1 MLKEAVLKP
10 EIRFEVFE
18 SSLFSELNISVHE
31 LLLSA
36 FEGDFSE
43 EDWQHSFGGV
53 RLIGFMNEEIVA
65 HGAVVPRVVRI
76 DDVEEK
82 IGYVE
87 AIAVD
92 PRFWR
97 QGIGTALMEEITKIC
112 KSQYQFSMLSTGE
125 KDFYRRFGWVDFKG
139 ESYVD
144 LGEKVVRSEEEDE
157 GLMYL
162 GVGNY
167 LNVSP
172 LKVICKSRP
181 GDAW

>member
-1 MLKEAVLKP
+1 MLNNFSIDVFPENLLDKVESEILNLLKD
-10 EIRFEVFE
+10 
-18 SSLFSELNISVHE
+18 
-31 LLLSA
+31 A

-43 EDWQHSFGGV
+43 EDWQHSLGGV

-65 HGAVVPRVVRI
+65 HGAVVPRAVRI
-76 DDVEEK
+76 DDVEEI

-125 KDFYRRFGWVDFKG
+125 KDFYRRSGWVDFKG

-162 GVGNY
+162 GVGKY

-172 LKVICKSRP
+172 LKVVCKSRS
-181 GDAW
+181 GDSW

>member
-1 MLKEAVLKP
+1 MLNNFSIDVFPENLLDKVESEILNLLKD
-10 EIRFEVFE
+10 
-18 SSLFSELNISVHE
+18 
-31 LLLSA
+31 A

-43 EDWQHSFGGV
+43 EDWQHSLGGV

-65 HGAVVPRVVRI
+65 HGAVVPRAVRI
-76 DDVEEK
+76 DDVEEI

-162 GVGNY
+162 GVGKY

-172 LKVICKSRP
+172 LKVVCKSRA

>member
-1 MLKEAVLKP
+1 MKP
-10 EIRFEVFE
+10 DIRFEVFE
-18 SSLFSELNISVHE
+18 SSLFSEFNIAVHE

-43 EDWQHSFGGV
+43 EDWQNSLGGL
-53 RLIGFMNEEIVA
+53 RLIGFLNEEIVA

-76 DDVEEK
+76 DDVEEN

-87 AIAVD
+87 AIAVA

-144 LGEKVVRSEEEDE
+144 LGERVVRSEEEDE

-172 LKVICKSRP
+172 LKVICKSRS

>member
-1 MLKEAVLKP
+1 LLNNFSIDVFPENLLDKVES
-10 EIRFEVFE
+10 EIR
-18 SSLFSELNISVHE
+18 N
-31 LLLSA
+31 LLKDA

-43 EDWQHSFGGV
+43 EDWQHSLGGV
-53 RLIGFMNEEIVA
+53 RLIGFMDEEIVA
-65 HGAVVPRVVRI
+65 HGAVAPRAVRI
-76 DDVEEK
+76 DDVEEI

-87 AIAVD
+87 AIAVG

-167 LNVSP
+167 LNLSP
-172 LKVICKSRP
+172 LKVVCKSRA

>member
-1 MLKEAVLKP
+1 MLSFLVFQNFDSALPVTLIPKVRQLLVDS
-10 EIRFEVFE
+10 FEGE
-18 SSLFSELNISVHE
+18 FSE
-31 LLLSA
+31 
-36 FEGDFSE
+36 D
-43 EDWQHSFGGV
+43 DWQHSLGGV

-65 HGAVVPRVVRI
+65 HGAVVPRAVRI
-76 DDVEEK
+76 DDVEEI

-125 KDFYRRFGWVDFKG
+125 KDFYRRSGWVDFKG

-167 LNVSP
+167 SNVSP
-172 LKVICKSRP
+172 FKVVCKSRA

>member
-1 MLKEAVLKP
+1 LLNNFSIDVFPENLLDKVESEILNLLKD
-10 EIRFEVFE
+10 
-18 SSLFSELNISVHE
+18 
-31 LLLSA
+31 A

-43 EDWQHSFGGV
+43 EDLQHSFGGV

-65 HGAVVPRVVRI
+65 HGAVVPRAVRI
-76 DDVEEK
+76 DDVEEI

-92 PRFWR
+92 PRLWR
-97 QGIGTALMEEITKIC
+97 QGIGTALMQEITKIC

-162 GVGNY
+162 GVGKY

-172 LKVICKSRP
+172 LKVVCKSRA

>member
-1 MLKEAVLKP
+1 MKLPV
-10 EIRFEVFE
+10 RFEACDLTF
-18 SSLFSELNISVHE
+18 SLGLLNSIRK
-31 LLLSA
+31 LLGSA
-36 FEGDFSE
+36 FEGEFSD

-65 HGAVVPRVVRI
+65 HGAVVPRLVLI
-76 DDVEEK
+76 DDVEEI

-97 QGIGTALMEEITKIC
+97 QGIGAALMREITKIC
-112 KSQYQFSMLSTGE
+112 ISQYEFSMLSTGE

-172 LKVICKSRP
+172 LKVVCKSRA